1 MYARHLDQTNYNKR
15 VKQIYIASPRDTARL
30 NVTCDNYFIN
40 DSSSETRVTLIRAIG
55 RGWFSD

>member
-30 NVTCDNYFIN
+30 NVT
-40 DSSSETRVTLIRAIG
+40 
-55 RGWFSD
+55 